1 MGKAENE
8 KRRRALPTALV
19 IVATVLLFVS
29 VFSIWAKRQLLE
41 TDTWVDTST
50 ELLASAPIREQLS
63 NFLVDE
69 LYANVDVESEISSR
83 LPPQFAQLA
92 GPISSGL
99 ESALRDVAARVLESS
114 QAQDLWEQANR
125 TVHEQFLAVI
135 ENRSEDVTTS
145 DGSVVL
151 DLRGILDQLTADIG
165 FGQKL
170 VAKIPPDAAQLRI
183 LAADQLEAAQTGVR
197 LLRAAAYV
205 ISAITIALY
214 ALAIFLARGRRRETL
229 RAAGIGLAV
238 VGVLVL
244 FLRNRAGDLLTES
257 LASTTSAEP
266 AVDATWLIGT
276 SQLKEIGQSL
286 AIYGVLIF
294 LAAWLAGPTRW
305 ARWIRARIA
314 PYWQRPEIA
323 FGVAAVLLLLFFW
336 WGPTEATHRLA
347 PSLLLI
353 VLVALGTEALRRQIA
368 REFPGARGGAT

>member
-1 MGKAENE
+1 MAAAETE

-29 VFSIWAKRQLLE
+29 VFAIWAKRQLLE
-41 TDTWVDTST
+41 TDTWVETST
-50 ELLASAPIREQLS
+50 ELLANEPIREALS

-69 LYANVDVESEISSR
+69 LYANVDVEAQIESR

-99 ESALRDVAARVLESS
+99 ESGLRDVAARVLESS
-114 QAQDLWEQANR
+114 RVQDLWEQAMR

-135 ENRSEDVTTS
+135 ENRSEAVTTS

-151 DLRGILDQLTADIG
+151 DLRSVLDQLTANIG

-183 LAADQLEAAQTGVR
+183 LEADQLEAAQTGVR

-205 ISAITIALY
+205 VSAITIALY

-244 FLRNRAGDLLTES
+244 FLRNRAGNLLTES

-294 LAAWLAGPTRW
+294 LAAWLAGSTRW

-336 WGPTEATHRLA
+336 WGPTEATHRLF

-353 VLVALGTEALRRQIA
+353 VLVALGTEALRRQLV
-368 REFPGARGGAT
+368 REFPGARSGAA

>member
-1 MGKAENE
+1 MGGAETQ
-8 KRRRALPTALV
+8 KPRRALPTALV

-29 VFSIWAKRQLLE
+29 VFAIWAKRQLLE
-41 TDTWVDTST
+41 TDTWVETST
-50 ELLASAPIREQLS
+50 ELLANEPIREQLS

-69 LYANVDVESEISSR
+69 LYANVDVETEISSR
-83 LPPQFAQLA
+83 LPPEFAQLA

-114 QAQDLWEQANR
+114 QVQDLWEQAMR

-151 DLRGILDQLTADIG
+151 DLRSILDQLTANIG

-170 VAKIPPDAAQLRI
+170 VAKIPPDAAQLQI
-183 LAADQLEAAQTGVR
+183 LKADQLEAAQTGVR

-205 ISAITIALY
+205 LAAITLALY

-244 FLRNRAGDLLTES
+244 FLRNRAGNLLTES

-336 WGPTEATHRLA
+336 WGPTEATHRLV

-353 VLVALGTEALRRQIA
+353 VLVALGTEALRRQIV
-368 REFPGARGGAT
+368 REFPGARSGAT

>member
-29 VFSIWAKRQLLE
+29 VFAIWAKRQLLE

-83 LPPQFAQLA
+83 LPPRFAQLA

>member
-1 MGKAENE
+1 MGEAETQ
-8 KRRRALPTALV
+8 KPRRALPTALV

-29 VFSIWAKRQLLE
+29 VFAIWAKRQLLE
-41 TDTWVDTST
+41 TDTWVETST
-50 ELLASAPIREQLS
+50 ELLANEPIREQLS

-69 LYANVDVESEISSR
+69 LYANVDVETEISSR
-83 LPPQFAQLA
+83 LPPEFAQLA

-114 QAQDLWEQANR
+114 QVQDLWEQAMR

-151 DLRGILDQLTADIG
+151 DLRSILDQLTANIG

-170 VAKIPPDAAQLRI
+170 VAKIPPDAAQLQI
-183 LAADQLEAAQTGVR
+183 LKADQLAAAQTGVR
-197 LLRAAAYV
+197 LLRAAAYFLA
-205 ISAITIALY
+205 AITLALY

-244 FLRNRAGDLLTES
+244 FLRNRAGNLLTES

-336 WGPTEATHRLA
+336 WGPTEATHRLV

-353 VLVALGTEALRRQIA
+353 VLVALGTEALRRQIV
-368 REFPGARGGAT
+368 REFPGARSGAT

>member
-1 MGKAENE
+1 MAAAETE

-29 VFSIWAKRQLLE
+29 VFAIWAKRQLLE
-41 TDTWVDTST
+41 TDTWVETST
-50 ELLASAPIREQLS
+50 ELLANEPIREALS

-69 LYANVDVESEISSR
+69 LYANVDVEAQIESR

-99 ESALRDVAARVLESS
+99 ESGLRDVAARVLESS
-114 QAQDLWEQANR
+114 RVQDLWEQAMR

-135 ENRSEDVTTS
+135 ENRSEAVTTS

-151 DLRGILDQLTADIG
+151 DLRSVLDQLTANIG

-183 LAADQLEAAQTGVR
+183 LEADQLEAAQTGVR

-205 ISAITIALY
+205 VSAITIALY

-229 RAAGIGLAV
+229 CAAGIGLAV

-244 FLRNRAGDLLTES
+244 FLRNRAGNLLTES

-336 WGPTEATHRLA
+336 WGPTEATHRLF

-353 VLVALGTEALRRQIA
+353 VLVALGTEALRRQLV
-368 REFPGARGGAT
+368 REFPGARSGAA

>member
-1 MGKAENE
+1 MAAAETE

-29 VFSIWAKRQLLE
+29 VFAIWAKRQLLE
-41 TDTWVDTST
+41 TDTWVETST
-50 ELLASAPIREQLS
+50 ELLANEPIREALS

-69 LYANVDVESEISSR
+69 LYANVDVEAQIESR

-99 ESALRDVAARVLESS
+99 ESGLRDVAARVLESS
-114 QAQDLWEQANR
+114 RVQDLWEQAMR

-135 ENRSEDVTTS
+135 ENRSEAVTTS

-151 DLRGILDQLTADIG
+151 DLRSVLDQLTANIG

-183 LAADQLEAAQTGVR
+183 LEADQLEAAQTGVR

-205 ISAITIALY
+205 VSAITIALY

-244 FLRNRAGDLLTES
+244 FLRNRAGNLLTES

-336 WGPTEATHRLA
+336 WGPTEATHRLF

-353 VLVALGTEALRRQIA
+353 VLVALGTEALRRQLV
-368 REFPGARGGAT
+368 REFPGARSGAA

>member
-1 MGKAENE
+1 
-8 KRRRALPTALV
+8 
-19 IVATVLLFVS
+19 
-29 VFSIWAKRQLLE
+29 
-41 TDTWVDTST
+41 
-50 ELLASAPIREQLS
+50 
-63 NFLVDE
+63 
-69 LYANVDVESEISSR
+69 
-83 LPPQFAQLA
+83 
-92 GPISSGL
+92 
-99 ESALRDVAARVLESS
+99 VLESS
-114 QAQDLWEQANR
+114 QVQDLWEQANR

-135 ENRSEDVTTS
+135 ENRSEAVTTS

-151 DLRGILDQLTADIG
+151 DLRAILDQLTANIG

-183 LAADQLEAAQTGVR
+183 LEADQLEAAQTGVR

>member
-1 MGKAENE
+1 MAAAETK

-29 VFSIWAKRQLLE
+29 VFAIWAKRQLLE

-63 NFLVDE
+63 NFLVNE

-99 ESALRDVAARVLESS
+99 ESALRDVATRVLESS

-151 DLRGILDQLTADIG
+151 DLRSVLDQLTANIG

-170 VAKIPPDAAQLRI
+170 VAKIPPDAAQLKI
-183 LAADQLEAAQTGVR
+183 LEADQLEAAQTGVR

-205 ISAITIALY
+205 VSAITIALY

-244 FLRNRAGDLLTES
+244 FLRNRAGNLLTES

-286 AIYGVLIF
+286 LIYGVLIF

-336 WGPTEATHRLA
+336 WGPTEATHRLF

-353 VLVALGTEALRRQIA
+353 VLVALGTEALRRQIV
-368 REFPGARGGAT
+368 REFPGARSGAT